1 MQRIRLVLLIVLVRV
16 YPDYPLD
23 RRSSGACPGGGTL
36 RCSLQ
41 RGFGFVGRESA
52 RAGDVPA
59 VDHGEARH
67 LACQCG

>member
-16 YPDYPLD
+16 CPDYPLD
-23 RRSSGACPGGGTL
+23 CRSSGACSGGGTL
-36 RCSLQ
+36 CCLLQ
-41 RGFGFVGRESA
+41 RGLGFIDREST

-67 LACQCG
+67 LACRCG